1 MAIGYYNFGNIEQ
14 GNQYAANQLAGL
26 GQQIGQA
33 IQTHAATQSAQAML
47 PVIQSQY
54 AQGMQKIASG
64 DSTGIADVTQAAG
77 LAGQNPLTA
86 HYSNQMIAGATQA
99 NENYRNKLITDTRL
113 QTAGLGYIGKMA
125 GIQAAHPVDEQGNPI
140 SKAPTQYQQ
149 SEMDLKNAQLKA
161 KQVGLYSNLWNGQ
174 AAQGNNPGSAGA
186 SEAYDNI
193 TKALQD
199 GGSPTKEDLRKFAGA
214 YSQYKQT
221 QNALG
226 NAGIQDAN
234 FENAYKE
241 IEGHLMNAQKTVND
255 KIKGLP
261 AGSDPQHAGG
271 HNLGFL
277 GIWGGENLKQQ
288 QDNIN
293 QAVQNFSALK
303 GAGKPQ
309 GSAGGLPSATG
320 GAAQNPS
327 TQAIMQAVQAAKLH
341 PDKVDLIKSRLQGAG
356 IDPSM
361 LDQAIQS
368 QQAQQQSAPQASMIP
383 AASSVASTEEE
394 NTSPEPE
401 TE

>member
-1 MAIGYYNFGNIEQ
+1 MAIGYYNFGNIQ
-14 GNQYAANQLAGL
+14 AGNQSVVNSLSGL
-26 GQQIGQA
+26 GQQIAGT
-33 IQTHAATQSAQAML
+33 IETHAATQSAQAML

-64 DSTGIADVTQAAG
+64 DSSGIADVTQAAG

-113 QTAGLGYIGKMA
+113 QTAGLGYMGKLLS
-125 GIQAAHPVDEQGNPI
+125 HPIDAQGNPI
-140 SKAPTQYQQ
+140 SKPPTEYQK
-149 SEMDLKNAQLKA
+149 SEMEIADAKLKA

-174 AAQGNNPGSAGA
+174 AAQGNNSGSAGA

-193 TKALQD
+193 TKAISD
-199 GGSPTKEDLRKFAGA
+199 GGSPTKEDIRKFAGA

-226 NAGIQDAN
+226 NAGIEDTN

-241 IEGHLMNAQKTVND
+241 IQSHLMDAQKTVND

-261 AGSDPQHAGG
+261 AGSDPQHVGG

-320 GAAQNPS
+320 SQGQQDQDSGMQQGNATFNSPDDVKSAF
-327 TQAIMQAVQAAKLH
+327 QAGKISQDQAVQL
-341 PDKVDLIKSRLQGAG
+341 LQAFPGK
-356 IDPSM
+356 
-361 LDQAIQS
+361 
-368 QQAQQQSAPQASMIP
+368 
-383 AASSVASTEEE
+383 
-394 NTSPEPE
+394 
-401 TE
+401 

>member
-1 MAIGYYNFGNIEQ
+1 MAIGYANFGTIQQ
-14 GNQYAANQLAGL
+14 GNQQVINSMAGL
-26 GQQIGQA
+26 GQQIAGA
-33 IQTHAATQSAQAML
+33 IETHAATQSAQAML

-54 AQGMQKIASG
+54 AQGMQKISSG
-64 DSTGIADVTQAAG
+64 DSSGIADVTQAAG

-86 HYSNQMIAGATQA
+86 HYSNQMISGATQA

-113 QTAGLGYIGKMA
+113 QTAGLAYAGKMS
-125 GIQAAHPVDEQGNPI
+125 GINAAHPVDAQGNPI

-149 SEMDLKNAQLKA
+149 SEMDLKSAQLKA

-174 AAQGNNPGSAGA
+174 PSQGNNPGSAGA

-193 TKALQD
+193 TKAISD
-199 GGSPTKEDLRKFAGA
+199 GGSPTKEDIRKFGSA
-214 YSQYKQT
+214 YAQYKQT

-226 NAGIQDAN
+226 NAGIEDPN

-241 IEGHLMNAQKTVND
+241 IQGHLMDAQKTVND
-255 KIKGLP
+255 KIKELP

-303 GAGKPQ
+303 GIGKPQ
-309 GSAGGLPSATG
+309 ASAGGLPSVTGSQAQQGSDIQNGNATFNSPDDVKSAFQSG
-320 GAAQNPS
+320 KISQD
-327 TQAIMQAVQAAKLH
+327 QAVQL
-341 PDKVDLIKSRLQGAG
+341 LQAF
-356 IDPSM
+356 PSK
-361 LDQAIQS
+361 
-368 QQAQQQSAPQASMIP
+368 
-383 AASSVASTEEE
+383 
-394 NTSPEPE
+394 
-401 TE
+401 